1 MSTKLKPAFQ
11 PKRNTLS
18 RAIRM
23 ACVVAAVI
31 AAPYAQAGLIT
42 QNNVQALLVTESV
55 ANNAQ
60 QTTSTVGPLTNAG
73 GYQGQSVTGAGG
85 SNSSSLGVVPPN
97 PTLGNTVYQNNADAA
112 NAVAN
117 YLSGS
122 GGTGTWLQT
131 IADTMSGAMKSS
143 GSASGAQMGLFT
155 FVQNVQI
162 ANPAG
167 GAATQAQVYA
177 SVLVYPNGQYEFLGA
192 NVNNSSIFLLYAN
205 YQQSKNAYYLPAGWT
220 VPYAGDLQWELL
232 EVTMQGNTINGSVVP
247 VGGQLLHVIND
258 NGAYDGTVTMVNG
271 KQQVNYGPAVQSLM
285 TNQID
290 PLMKQNNATTGIV
303 LYGEQVKVQR
313 NSAGQPLTAINV
325 QSRTLTSTCGG
336 PGTLTS
342 SGQYGYLLTELD
354 NEYLVQSNGSY
365 SQANQIS
372 QNTLSP
378 NASFNESA
386 SVGNNAQYAQY
397 VNDLAF
403 PIAPDAGQLVNYT
416 SGSPLPEGDYV
427 GMAPLVQGTGNGNA
441 TTEINSVYGEI
452 NVCVPSQ
459 PQYTY
464 SAVNYIPGGC
474 NKNGCW
480 PSYTSTAIANIAPMQ
495 INGNPDN
502 FVCQNSQNIV
512 DGENYLNC
520 ALEFNTT
527 FYSGLWSQ
535 DIAGDSVSSAGLP
548 VSYGLPSAWSNSLVT
563 SGPPEGVIYSNYFT
577 SLYPSPEE
585 YAFAA
590 NGPGGLQGCALS
602 VIGAPC
608 GLYNCTSSGCSY
620 SPPYVVAK

>member
-1 MSTKLKPAFQ
+1 MFTKHKITKTALPQTRK
-11 PKRNTLS
+11 TLS
-18 RAIRM
+18 RAIRF
-23 ACVVAAVI
+23 ACVAAAV
-31 AAPYAQAGLIT
+31 ALTPYAHAGLIT

-55 ANNAQ
+55 ANGAQ

-85 SNSSSLGVVPPN
+85 SNSGALGVVPSN
-97 PTLGNTVYQNNADAA
+97 ATLSGTTYQNNTDAA
-112 NAVAN
+112 NAVAS
-117 YLSGS
+117 YLQGS

-131 IADTMSGAMKSS
+131 IAGAMSGAMKTS
-143 GSASGAQMGLFT
+143 GAASGAQMGLFT

-167 GAATQAQVYA
+167 SPTQAQVYA

-192 NVNNSSIFLLYAN
+192 SVNNSTIFLLYAN
-205 YQQSKNAYYLPAGWT
+205 YQQARDAYYLPAGWT

-313 NSAGQPLTAINV
+313 NSAGQPLTAIDV
-325 QSRTLTSTCGG
+325 TSRTLTSSCGG
-336 PGTLTS
+336 AGTLTS

-372 QNTLSP
+372 QNTYSP
-378 NASFNESA
+378 NASFSNSA
-386 SVGNNAQYAQY
+386 NVGSNPQYAQY

-416 SGSPLPEGDYV
+416 SGSPLPVGDYV
-427 GMAPLVQGTGNGNA
+427 GMAPLQQQQSGHWELPVTFTGGGWGAQSGYNLNFNGVQFHSQSGNWYNPDFGPAYASNSYSGNGLA
-441 TTEINSVYGEI
+441 
-452 NVCVPSQ
+452 
-459 PQYTY
+459 
-464 SAVNYIPGGC
+464 
-474 NKNGCW
+474 W
-480 PSYTSTAIANIAPMQ
+480 TSANIPL
-495 INGNPDN
+495 
-502 FVCQNSQNIV
+502 VCQ
-512 DGENYLNC
+512 
-520 ALEFNTT
+520 
-527 FYSGLWSQ
+527 
-535 DIAGDSVSSAGLP
+535 P
-548 VSYGLPSAWSNSLVT
+548 
-563 SGPPEGVIYSNYFT
+563 
-577 SLYPSPEE
+577 
-585 YAFAA
+585 
-590 NGPGGLQGCALS
+590 
-602 VIGAPC
+602 
-608 GLYNCTSSGCSY
+608 
-620 SPPYVVAK
+620 

>member
-1 MSTKLKPAFQ
+1 
-11 PKRNTLS
+11 
-18 RAIRM
+18 M
-23 ACVVAAVI
+23 ACVAAAVI

-85 SNSSSLGVVPPN
+85 NNSSALGVVPAK
-97 PTLGNTVYQNNADAA
+97 PTLSSTVYQNNADAA
-112 NAVAN
+112 NAVAA

-131 IADTMSGAMKSS
+131 IANAMSGAMKSS

-162 ANPAG
+162 ANPTSG
-167 GAATQAQVYA
+167 TATQAQVYA

-205 YQQSKNAYYLPAGWT
+205 YQQAQDAYYLPSGWT

-232 EVTMQGNTINGSVVP
+232 EVTVQGNTINGSVVP
-247 VGGQLLHVIND
+247 VGGQLMHVIND

-271 KQQVNYGPAVQSLM
+271 KQQVNYGPAVQNLM

-325 QSRTLTSTCGG
+325 TSRTLTSTCGG
-336 PGTLTS
+336 PGSLTS

-372 QNTLSP
+372 QNTISP

-386 SVGNNAQYAQY
+386 SVGNNPQYAQY

-427 GMAPLVQGTGNGNA
+427 GMAPLQQQQSGHWVLPVTAFGYAFNGQYGITSGVSFNGVFMGGPTAQSVSLGYGWGPLYSGWGNEQNIDYDEGRSA
-441 TTEINSVYGEI
+441 T
-452 NVCVPSQ
+452 
-459 PQYTY
+459 
-464 SAVNYIPGGC
+464 
-474 NKNGCW
+474 
-480 PSYTSTAIANIAPMQ
+480 ANIPL
-495 INGNPDN
+495 
-502 FVCQNSQNIV
+502 VCQ
-512 DGENYLNC
+512 
-520 ALEFNTT
+520 
-527 FYSGLWSQ
+527 
-535 DIAGDSVSSAGLP
+535 P
-548 VSYGLPSAWSNSLVT
+548 
-563 SGPPEGVIYSNYFT
+563 
-577 SLYPSPEE
+577 
-585 YAFAA
+585 
-590 NGPGGLQGCALS
+590 
-602 VIGAPC
+602 
-608 GLYNCTSSGCSY
+608 
-620 SPPYVVAK
+620 